1 MSAPPPRGI
10 RIGELS
16 RRTGESA
23 HVLRAW
29 EERYGLL
36 HPARTASGYRLYG
49 PEDERRVRAVMALRA
64 EGMSTG
70 QAAATVLEAERL
82 QPQTT
87 TADEPL
93 RTVDATELIGRLRDA
108 MDRFDEEAAHVA
120 LDTILTSVSL
130 ETAVRDV
137 ILPYLHDLG
146 DRWSQGEADVA
157 AEHFASSIIR
167 RRLSVQALTWG
178 VGTGPVAVLACPP
191 GELHDI
197 ALLSFGL
204 VLGRAGWRVRYL
216 GQDTP
221 LTSLSTAGR
230 AVSADLLV
238 LAGARPTVF
247 LAHAGGIRQLA
258 KSFSVAIAGA
268 GASQELADYV
278 GAHFLDGDPVSA
290 SAQAAALLGSRS
302 SGRSV
307 KGGPRTLPTG
317 GQARATAE
325 HPRTVE
331 GG

>member
-36 HPARTASGYRLYG
+36 NPARTASGYRLYG
-49 PEDERRVRAVMALRA
+49 PEDERRVRAVMALRE

-70 QAAATVLEAERL
+70 QAAATVLETERL
-82 QPQTT
+82 QPQG
-87 TADEPL
+87 ADAEEPP
-93 RTVDATELIGRLRDA
+93 RAIDATELIGRLRDA

-120 LDTILTSVSL
+120 LDNILTSVSL

-146 DRWSQGEADVA
+146 ERWSQGQADIA

-221 LTSLSTAGR
+221 LTSLANASH
-230 AVSADLLV
+230 AVSADLV
-238 LAGARPTVF
+238 VIAGARPTVF
-247 LAHAGGIRQLA
+247 LAHAGGIRHLA
-258 KSFSVAIAGA
+258 RSFTVAIAGA
-268 GASQELADYV
+268 GASQEIADFV
-278 GAHFLDGDPVSA
+278 GAHFLQGDPVSA
-290 SAQAAALLGSRS
+290 SVQAAALLGARS

-307 KGGPRTLPTG
+307 KGGPRSRPAAGEETS
-317 GQARATAE
+317 
-325 HPRTVE
+325 
-331 GG
+331 